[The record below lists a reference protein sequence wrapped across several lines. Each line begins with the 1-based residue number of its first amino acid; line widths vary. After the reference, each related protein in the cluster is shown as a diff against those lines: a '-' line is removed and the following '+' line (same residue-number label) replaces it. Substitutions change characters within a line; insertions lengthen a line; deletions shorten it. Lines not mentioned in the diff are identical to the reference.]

1 HKSPDGDGHTLT
13 MTIGT
18 RGPLGLEPGKEITI
32 SYDLIAPD
40 PSPQNDK
47 VVAPL
52 RAEFSAERFGPVCGR
67 DCADSPSIKVIH
79 NRRDFSAGKQAIP
92 LGGKG
97 RYEVLILFENNGD
110 TALQDI
116 YINDVI
122 PTNFEIKDWYIKG
135 ANGKRD
141 DCEITTEEIDSGTQA
156 SWMVP
161 MVGKGERLEVC
172 FEIKGNGEVDGDILN
187 KFHGVHFGDEIESD
201 DLPETISEEDPVEE
215 ASSDDDATD
224 AADESED
231 KPKVTW
237 REDVLLRVMDAHN
250 IDVEHRDAFVEHA
263 VNFDADDNGYLK
275 KAELEDAAKAWNEQS
290 TGDDAEEVETV
301 EEEVEAAEEVVEEA
315 SEAPEGGKACPVC
328 PTTCADDADTCA
340 TCGFSFADL

>member
-1 HKSPDGDGHTLT
+1 
-13 MTIGT
+13 M
-18 RGPLGLEPGKEITI
+18 
-32 SYDLIAPD
+32 
-40 PSPQNDK
+40 
-47 VVAPL
+47 
-52 RAEFSAERFGPVCGR
+52 
-67 DCADSPSIKVIH
+67 
-79 NRRDFSAGKQAIP
+79 
-92 LGGKG
+92 
-97 RYEVLILFENNGD
+97 ILFENNGD

-122 PTNFEIKDWYIKG
+122 PNNFEIKDWYIKG
-135 ANGKRD
+135 TNGKRD
-141 DCEITTEEIDSGTQA
+141 DCEITTEEVDSGTQA

-201 DLPETISEEDPVEE
+201 DLPETISDEDPVEE
-215 ASSDDDATD
+215 ESSGDDTND

-237 REDVLLRVMDAHN
+237 REDVLLRVMGAHN

-290 TGDDAEEVETV
+290 TGDDAEEVEAA
-301 EEEVEAAEEVVEEA
+301 EDVEAAEEVVEEA
-315 SEAPEGGKACPVC
+315 SESSEGGKACPVC
-328 PTTCADDADTCA
+328 PTTCAEDADTCA

>member
-1 HKSPDGDGHTLT
+1 MCIRDRT

-18 RGPLGLEPGKEITI
+18 RGPLGLEPGKKITI
-32 SYDLIAPD
+32 AYDLIAPD
-40 PSPQNDK
+40 PSPQNEK

-67 DCADSPSIKVIH
+67 DCSDSPAIKVIH

-122 PTNFEIKDWYIKG
+122 PANFEIKDWYIKG

-141 DCEITTEEIDSGTQA
+141 DCEITTEDTDSGTQA

-172 FEIKGNGEVDGDILN
+172 FEIKGSGEVDGDVLN
-187 KFHGVHFGDEIESD
+187 KFHGVHFGDEIEAE
-201 DLPETISEEDPVEE
+201 DLPAAEPEVTEEA
-215 ASSDDDATD
+215 ASSDEETTD
-224 AADESED
+224 VADEVDE

-237 REDVLLRVMDAHN
+237 REDVLLRVMEAHG
-250 IDVEHRDAFVEHA
+250 ISVDDRDAFVEHA
-263 VNFDADDNGYLK
+263 VNFDLDDNGYLK
-275 KAELEDAAKAWNEQS
+275 KGELEEAAKAWNDSNES
-290 TGDDAEEVETV
+290 TEADTAEESSDEN
-301 EEEVEAAEEVVEEA
+301 
-315 SEAPEGGKACPVC
+315 SEDANEGGKDCPVC
-328 PTTCADDADTCA
+328 PTKSADDATTCVA
-340 TCGFSFADL
+340 CGFSFVDL

>member
-1 HKSPDGDGHTLT
+1 

-18 RGPLGLEPGKEITI
+18 RGPLGLAPGEEIAI

-40 PSPQNDK
+40 PSPENKK

-67 DCADSPSIKVIH
+67 DCASPPSIKVIH

-135 ANGKRD
+135 ASGKRD
-141 DCEITTEEIDSGTQA
+141 DCEMTTEDNDLGVQA

-161 MVGKGERLEVC
+161 MVGKGERIEVC
-172 FEIKGNGEVDGDILN
+172 FEIKGSGEVDGDILN

-201 DLPETISEEDPVEE
+201 ELPEAAPEEVAEEVTEEAESSEATSEDDPV
-215 ASSDDDATD
+215 D
-224 AADESED
+224 AA
-231 KPKVTW
+231 PTVTW
-237 REDVLLRVMDAHN
+237 REDVLLRVMESHE
-250 IDVEHRDAFVEHA
+250 ISVEDRDAFVAHA
-263 VNFDADDNGYLK
+263 INFDHDDNGYLK
-275 KAELEDAAKAWNEQS
+275 KAELEDAAKAWTTDS
-290 TGDDAEEVETV
+290 SEEDG
-301 EEEVEAAEEVVEEA
+301 EEEVVNAEEETGESQEKV
-315 SEAPEGGKACPVC
+315 CPVC
-328 PTTCADDADTCA
+328 SANTPADAITCAS
-340 TCGFSFADL
+340 CGWTFES